1 MVIHKSNFKT
11 TKWSKTRATWS
22 RTTKRSLLR
31 EWSRAR
37 ETLPG
42 TLNGK
47 CLTRRMRRRFAA
59 VIFVRCC
66 PNFSSFPAIGHFWV
80 TKTLTFKTRL
90 SAKPFLCIWILFAWE
105 YHWKSSYKKSFKFI
119 MPMVFLL
126 RVLANLLK
134 HSSEDAEYACIP
146 HKWIVL
152 FARAARWLAKYYS
165 WLSSDVTKIHRPKSQ
180 ILLRFYH
187 HLAKY
192 LLKINFRA
200 SFQRDIVFH
209 FENVNFASLLR
220 VTLIY
225 RATAKAVTYAKK

>member
-1 MVIHKSNFKT
+1 
-11 TKWSKTRATWS
+11 
-22 RTTKRSLLR
+22 
-31 EWSRAR
+31 
-37 ETLPG
+37 
-42 TLNGK
+42 
-47 CLTRRMRRRFAA
+47 MRRRFAA
-59 VIFVRCC
+59 AFFVR
-66 PNFSSFPAIGHFWV
+66 FWV

-105 YHWKSSYKKSFKFI
+105 YHWKSSYKKSFKFT

-146 HKWIVL
+146 HKWMML

-165 WLSSDVTKIHRPKSQ
+165 WLSNDVTKIHTPKSQ

-225 RATAKAVTYAKK
+225 MATAKAVTYAKK